1 MQRDD
6 AYVSWEDIAF
16 KATPAPNPL
25 MGTPEWL
32 RRTISCARWEAVR
45 DGESRKVVFAVVAQA
60 APASTA
66 TNDSTAAS
74 PVPLPT
80 PHANKF
86 EPRTTGTLVAYW
98 AARAGVDLYEV
109 QPMADV
115 AEHANN
121 GRRSDEEDGAA
132 RAKKHHPAGRG
143 RGGYHG
149 GGDRNT
155 HGPLTRGLVERPPA
169 VMAMMEMVAQP
180 SRVVRVLARGEKL
193 DPDT

>member
-1 MQRDD
+1 
-6 AYVSWEDIAF
+6 
-16 KATPAPNPL
+16 

-32 RRTISCARWEAVR
+32 RRTISCARWEAAR
-45 DGESRKVVFAVVAQA
+45 DGQSRKVVFAVVAQSSPSSIIA
-60 APASTA
+60 D
-66 TNDSTAAS
+66 DSTPAS

-98 AARAGVDLYEV
+98 AARAGLDLYEI
-109 QPMADV
+109 QPAADLV
-115 AEHANN
+115 EH
-121 GRRSDEEDGAA
+121 GRRSDEEENTT
-132 RAKKHHPAGRG
+132 RAKKHHPANRG

-149 GGDRNT
+149 NGDRNI
-155 HGPLTRGLVERPPA
+155 HGAPAHPGLVERPPA